1 MRKKRIALLGST
13 GSIGTQAL
21 SVIRRHPE
29 RFEAT
34 VLTAGSN
41 ADLLIAQAIE
51 FGPDAVVI
59 ADESRYAQVKD
70 ALSDRPIKVYAGA
83 EALCQVVESQQ
94 VDMVLAAMV
103 GFAGLKPTL
112 CALRA
117 GKAVALANKE
127 TLVVAGE
134 LVTACAM
141 EHRVPLLPVD
151 SEHSAIFQCLQ
162 GEVGNPVEKLL
173 LTASGGP
180 FRKFTAAQLAD
191 VTPAQALCHPQW
203 SMGAKIT
210 IDSASM
216 LNKGFEMI
224 EARWLFGLPVE
235 RIEVVVHPESIV
247 HSAVA
252 FADGAV
258 KAQLGVPDMC
268 LPIQYA
274 FAYPQRLADGAAPL
288 DLFALGALH
297 FERPNEHLFPCL
309 TLARE
314 ASQRGG
320 NAPCVLNAAGEVTNQ
335 AFRDGRIRFV
345 DMPDLMARTMA
356 KVPFEATP
364 SLDTYFDTD
373 AEARAVCESMI
384 G

>member
-180 FRKFTAAQLAD
+180 
-191 VTPAQALCHPQW
+191 
-203 SMGAKIT
+203 
-210 IDSASM
+210 
-216 LNKGFEMI
+216 
-224 EARWLFGLPVE
+224 
-235 RIEVVVHPESIV
+235 
-247 HSAVA
+247 
-252 FADGAV
+252 
-258 KAQLGVPDMC
+258 
-268 LPIQYA
+268 
-274 FAYPQRLADGAAPL
+274 
-288 DLFALGALH
+288 
-297 FERPNEHLFPCL
+297 
-309 TLARE
+309 
-314 ASQRGG
+314 
-320 NAPCVLNAAGEVTNQ
+320 
-335 AFRDGRIRFV
+335 
-345 DMPDLMARTMA
+345 
-356 KVPFEATP
+356 
-364 SLDTYFDTD
+364 
-373 AEARAVCESMI
+373 
-384 G
+384 